1 MKPGEKETLTMEI
14 KILASFNTKQSAWIV
29 DSGLYT
35 FKVGASSRDIK
46 GVATAKIKG
55 QKQPVN
61 NVLKPQ
67 EQLNLLVGKK

>member
-1 MKPGEKETLTMEI
+1 MEI
-14 KILASFNTKQSAWIV
+14 KKSDLASFNTKQSAWIV

-35 FKVGASSRDIK
+35 FKIGASSRDIK

-55 QKQPVN
+55 QKQSVN